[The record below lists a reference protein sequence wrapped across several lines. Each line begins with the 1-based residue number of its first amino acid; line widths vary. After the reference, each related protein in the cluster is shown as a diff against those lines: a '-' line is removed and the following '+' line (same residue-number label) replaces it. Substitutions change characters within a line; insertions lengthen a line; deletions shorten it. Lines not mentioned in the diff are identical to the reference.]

1 MKVLK
6 YRLEGKV
13 GFGGHLIMEKYLR
26 VDDCD
31 YILYVANPLIII
43 EIYEKTLV
51 LRSEIITLVLLLM

>member
-1 MKVLK
+1 
-6 YRLEGKV
+6 
-13 GFGGHLIMEKYLR
+13 MEKYLR

-43 EIYEKTLV
+43 EIYDKKSLV